1 MYRLKA
7 MSKFIK
13 TVFAAVAVSLMLAGC
28 GRHDAVNP
36 SAFDAYFD
44 MSIDGVPFKAQV
56 AISDTEKMRGLMF
69 RESLAE
75 NCGMVFVYQNPIKAS
90 FWMKNTLIPLD
101 LAFFDKD
108 GVLTEVKKL
117 YPQNLDSV
125 SSARADILYCIEMN
139 SGWFERNKISSS
151 AKLDMKKLV
160 DAINARNSK

>member
-1 MYRLKA
+1 
-7 MSKFIK
+7 
-13 TVFAAVAVSLMLAGC
+13 
-28 GRHDAVNP
+28 
-36 SAFDAYFD
+36 
-44 MSIDGVPFKAQV
+44 
-56 AISDTEKMRGLMF
+56 MF